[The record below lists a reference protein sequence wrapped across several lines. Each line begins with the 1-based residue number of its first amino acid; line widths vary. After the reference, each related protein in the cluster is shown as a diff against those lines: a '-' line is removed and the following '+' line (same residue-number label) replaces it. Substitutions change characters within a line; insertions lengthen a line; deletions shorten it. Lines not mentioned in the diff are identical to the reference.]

1 MTKILVRWL
10 IGTIPVLLIVSV
22 LTFVLSSLVPGNAAR
37 NILGIN
43 ATAEQVDLLTRE
55 MGLNDPLPI
64 RYWNWLTGAVQGDLG
79 VSVINGQQ
87 VSEAIGVRVGAT
99 ASLIIGA
106 LVLAAVL
113 GVTLGIVSALRGGW
127 VGKLVDVIAVVGLA
141 IPGFWFGLVL
151 VALFAV
157 GWQIFPATGYV
168 APGVSIAEWLR
179 SLVLPVVTLAV
190 PAAAPVAKQTRDG
203 MLTALGKDYVRVLR
217 ARGISERSIVMKHA
231 LRNAAAPVVTVLG
244 IIAVVL
250 LGGTVLVET
259 VFLIPGLGGLSVS
272 ATATHDIPMIQGLAV
287 VFAIIV
293 MIVNLAIEIVYAVI
307 NPKVRT

>member
-1 MTKILVRWL
+1 MSKILVRWL

-37 NILGIN
+37 NILGMN
-43 ATAEQVDLLTRE
+43 ATQEQVDALTAE
-55 MGLNDPLPI
+55 LGLNEPLPV
-64 RYWNWLTGAVQGDLG
+64 RYWNWLVDAVHGDLG
-79 VSVINGQQ
+79 TSIVNGQA
-87 VSEAIGVRVGAT
+87 VSSAITDRLGPTISLIVGA
-99 ASLIIGA
+99 L
-106 LVLAAVL
+106 LLAMVL
-113 GVTLGIVSALRGGW
+113 GISLGIISALRGGW
-127 VGKLVDVIAVVGLA
+127 VGKVVDVIAVVGLA

-157 GWQIFPATGYV
+157 NWQIFPATGYT
-168 APGVSIAEWLR
+168 APTDSVAEWLR
-179 SLVLPVVTLAV
+179 SLVLPVITLGV

-217 ARGISERSIVMKHA
+217 ARGISERSIVVRHA
-231 LRNAAAPVVTVLG
+231 LRNAAAPVITVLG

-259 VFLIPGLGGLSVS
+259 VFLIPGLGGLSVT

-293 MIVNLAIEIVYAVI
+293 MIVNLGIEIVYALI

>member
-1 MTKILVRWL
+1 MSKILVRWL
-10 IGTIPVLLIVSV
+10 IGTVPVLLIVSV

-37 NILGIN
+37 NILGMN
-43 ATAEQVDLLTRE
+43 ATQQQVDALTAE
-55 MGLNDPLPI
+55 LGLNEPLPV
-64 RYWNWLTGAVQGDLG
+64 RYWNWLVDAVHGDLG
-79 VSVINGQQ
+79 TSIVNGQA
-87 VSEAIGVRVGAT
+87 VSSAITDRLGPTISLIVGA
-99 ASLIIGA
+99 L
-106 LVLAAVL
+106 LLAMVL
-113 GVTLGIVSALRGGW
+113 GISLGIISALRGGW
-127 VGKLVDVIAVVGLA
+127 VGKVVDVIAVVGLA

-157 GWQIFPATGYV
+157 NWQMFPATGYT
-168 APGVSIAEWLR
+168 APTDSVAEWLR
-179 SLVLPVVTLAV
+179 SLVLPVITLGV

-217 ARGISERSIVMKHA
+217 ARGISERSIVVRHA
-231 LRNAAAPVVTVLG
+231 LRNAAAPVITVLG

-259 VFLIPGLGGLSVS
+259 VFLIPGLGGLSVT

-293 MIVNLAIEIVYAVI
+293 MIVNLGIEIVYALI

>member
-1 MTKILVRWL
+1 MSKILVRWL
-10 IGTIPVLLIVSV
+10 IGTVPVLLIVSV

-37 NILGIN
+37 NILGMN
-43 ATAEQVDLLTRE
+43 ATQEQVDALTAE
-55 MGLNDPLPI
+55 LGLNEPLPV
-64 RYWNWLTGAVQGDLG
+64 RYWNWLVDAVHGDLG
-79 VSVINGQQ
+79 TSIVNGQA
-87 VSEAIGVRVGAT
+87 VSSAITDRLGPTISLIVGA
-99 ASLIIGA
+99 L
-106 LVLAAVL
+106 LLAMVL
-113 GVTLGIVSALRGGW
+113 GISLGIISALRGGW
-127 VGKLVDVIAVVGLA
+127 VGKVVDVIAVVGLA

-157 GWQIFPATGYV
+157 NWQIFPATGYTVPTDSV
-168 APGVSIAEWLR
+168 ADWLR
-179 SLVLPVVTLAV
+179 SLVLPVITLGV

-217 ARGISERSIVMKHA
+217 ARGISERSIVVRHA
-231 LRNAAAPVVTVLG
+231 LRNAAAPVITVLG

-259 VFLIPGLGGLSVS
+259 VFLIPGLGGLSVT

-293 MIVNLAIEIVYAVI
+293 MIVNLGIEIVYALI

>member
-1 MTKILVRWL
+1 MSKILVRWL

-37 NILGIN
+37 NILGMN
-43 ATAEQVDLLTRE
+43 ATQQQVDALTAE
-55 MGLNDPLPI
+55 LGLDEPLPV
-64 RYWNWLTGAVQGDLG
+64 RYWNWLVDAVHGDLG
-79 VSVINGQQ
+79 TSIVNGQA
-87 VSEAIGVRVGAT
+87 VSSAITDRLGPT
-99 ASLIIGA
+99 ISLIIGA
-106 LVLAAVL
+106 LLLAMVL
-113 GVTLGIVSALRGGW
+113 GISLGIISALRGGW
-127 VGKLVDVIAVVGLA
+127 VGKVVDVIAVVGLA

-157 GWQIFPATGYV
+157 NWQIFPATGYT
-168 APGVSIAEWLR
+168 APGDSVAEWMR
-179 SLVLPVVTLAV
+179 SLVLPVVTLGI

-217 ARGISERSIVMKHA
+217 ARGISERSIVVRHA
-231 LRNAAAPVVTVLG
+231 LRNAAAPVITVLG

-259 VFLIPGLGGLSVS
+259 VFLIPGLGGLSVT

-293 MIVNLAIEIVYAVI
+293 MIVNLGIEIVYALI